1 MTLELVK
8 CPHCG
13 YRYRTNT
20 KEIVDDGDTVVLK
33 RMSFPDFNKIVRRN
47 TAKSL
52 FIDLKCPNCEKEF
65 EWEVKT

>member
-1 MTLELVK
+1 MICEPIK

-13 YRYRTNT
+13 YRYRTDVE
-20 KEIVDDGDTVVLK
+20 KFVEDGEIVAIRTDFSDVK
-33 RMSFPDFNKIVRRN
+33 RLFKRK
-47 TAKSL
+47 TAKSF